1 MKPAS
6 PNCEFGI
13 GPARAFARTFTSHL
27 VNGARYGVNLA
38 RVKLFDSLQ
47 SRQLLGKI
55 DQDRLRD
62 IQARHAASA
71 THYAKYADAERW
83 LKRNIP
89 RIRQLQLDRSSPKE
103 ILDLGC
109 GAGFFL
115 FIAKQSGHS
124 GIGLDIGHHE
134 VCNELLDL
142 FGVERKVWRI
152 QAFELLPDFGRK
164 FDLLTAFST
173 AFHRSADKSV
183 AWGTDEWN
191 FFLDDLFERQLKPGG
206 EIFFDV
212 NSGKDKRFF
221 PPAVCELFAR
231 RGAEIDGEFVWWKP
245 KSDV

>member
-1 MKPAS
+1 M
-6 PNCEFGI
+6 
-13 GPARAFARTFTSHL
+13 
-27 VNGARYGVNLA
+27 
-38 RVKLFDSLQ
+38 KLFGSL
-47 SRQLLGKI
+47 RPRLLLAKI
-55 DQDRLRD
+55 DQERLRE
-62 IQARHAASA
+62 IQMRHASSAS
-71 THYAKYADAERW
+71 HYAKYADAERW

-124 GIGLDIGHHE
+124 GIGLDVGHHE

-164 FDLLTAFST
+164 FDLITAFST

-191 FFLDDLFERQLKPGG
+191 FFLDDLFERQLKRRG
-206 EIFFDV
+206 EIFFDI

-221 PPAVCELFAR
+221 PPEVRELFIR
-231 RGAEIDGEFVWWKP
+231 RGAEIDGELVWWKP
-245 KSDV
+245 KLSA

>member
-1 MKPAS
+1 M
-6 PNCEFGI
+6 
-13 GPARAFARTFTSHL
+13 
-27 VNGARYGVNLA
+27 
-38 RVKLFDSLQ
+38 KLFSSL
-47 SRQLLGKI
+47 RPRLLLAKI
-55 DQDRLRD
+55 DQESLRE
-62 IQARHAASA
+62 IRSRYASS
-71 THYAKYADAERW
+71 TSQYAKYADVERW

-89 RIRQLQLDRSSPKE
+89 RIRRLGLDRSSPKQ

-115 FIAKQSGHS
+115 FIAQELGHS
-124 GIGLDIGHHE
+124 GIGVDVGDYP

-152 QAFELLPDFGRK
+152 QPFEPLPDFGRK
-164 FDLLTAFST
+164 FDLITAFST

-183 AWGTDEWN
+183 AWGTNEWN

-206 EIFFDV
+206 QIFFDI

-221 PPAVCELFAR
+221 PVAVRELFAR

-245 KSDV
+245 KSVA

>member
-83 LKRNIP
+83 LKRNIA

-152 QAFELLPDFGRK
+152 RAFEPLPDFGRK
-164 FDLLTAFST
+164 FDLITAFST

-183 AWGTDEWN
+183 AWGTEEWN

-206 EIFFDV
+206 EIFFDI

-221 PPAVCELFAR
+221 PPAVRELFAR

>member
-1 MKPAS
+1 
-6 PNCEFGI
+6 
-13 GPARAFARTFTSHL
+13 
-27 VNGARYGVNLA
+27 
-38 RVKLFDSLQ
+38 VKLFSSL
-47 SRQLLGKI
+47 RPRLLLEKI
-55 DQDRLRD
+55 DQERLRD
-62 IQARHAASA
+62 IQTRYASS
-71 THYAKYADAERW
+71 TSHYSKYADAGRW

-89 RIRQLQLDRSSPKE
+89 RIRQLQLDRSGPKE

-115 FIAKQSGHS
+115 FIAKQLGHS
-124 GIGLDIGHHE
+124 GIGLDVGNDP

-152 QAFELLPDFGRK
+152 QAFEPLPDFGRK
-164 FDLLTAFST
+164 FDLITAFST

-206 EIFFDV
+206 EIFFDI

-221 PPAVCELFAR
+221 PPEVRELFAR
-231 RGAEIDGEFVWWKP
+231 RGAEIDGEFVSWKP
-245 KSDV
+245 KPAA